1 MCYCS
6 LRKQATCSRNSTQQP
21 GICPQHG
28 CGRLNCSYGYP
39 VAASAVACS
48 DACGGVCPCVQMS
61 TDDGVSYCNRKITKL
76 KATLDESERVGR
88 QPGALQ
94 QPWQGGAAGVYRCWL
109 AVLA

>member
-1 MCYCS
+1 
-6 LRKQATCSRNSTQQP
+6 
-21 GICPQHG
+21 
-28 CGRLNCSYGYP
+28 
-39 VAASAVACS
+39 
-48 DACGGVCPCVQMS
+48 VQMS